1 MNISEKIAL
10 DMEKFYKRYSEE
22 IDEYKKI
29 GNDKNLEKLIN
40 RLRDLETY
48 DISSDN
54 NLIFIRKDNIVVYF
68 SFYDF
73 EYTNHNIEIAQYHKG
88 ENYNL
93 YVSNDDEFI
102 TLDELK
108 EMSQMMTN
116 VKVIADE
123 VIGVAVAKGDDNDEW
138 FNKNWNKR

>member
-10 DMEKFYKRYSEE
+10 EMQEFNERYAQE
-22 IDEYKKI
+22 IKAYSGLATI
-29 GNDKNLEKLIN
+29 KNLKEIIN
-40 RLRDLETY
+40 RLNDLEAY
-48 DISSDN
+48 DVSTIKDVV
-54 NLIFIRKDNIVVYF
+54 LIQKDNITVYF

-93 YVSNDDEFI
+93 YVSNDDSFI

-116 VKVIADE
+116 VKAVADE
-123 VIGVAVAKGDDNDEW
+123 VIGVAAAKGNDTDE
-138 FNKNWNKR
+138 

>member
-10 DMEKFYKRYSEE
+10 EMQEFNERYAQEIKAYSEFATV
-22 IDEYKKI
+22 
-29 GNDKNLEKLIN
+29 KNLKEIVN
-40 RLRDLETY
+40 RLNDLKVYEVSTIK
-48 DISSDN
+48 DVV
-54 NLIFIRKDNIVVYF
+54 LVQKDNITVYF

-116 VKVIADE
+116 VKIIADE
-123 VIGVAVAKGDDNDEW
+123 IIGVAQEQW
-138 FNKNWNKR
+138 EELRS

>member
-10 DMEKFYKRYSEE
+10 EMQKFNERYAQEIKAYSEFAT
-22 IDEYKKI
+22 I
-29 GNDKNLEKLIN
+29 KNLKEIVN
-40 RLRDLETY
+40 RLNDLETY
-48 DISSDN
+48 EVSTIKDVV
-54 NLIFIRKDNIVVYF
+54 LVQKDNITVYF

-123 VIGVAVAKGDDNDEW
+123 VIIKI
-138 FNKNWNKR
+138 

>member
-10 DMEKFYKRYSEE
+10 EMQEFNERYAQEIKAYSEFATV
-22 IDEYKKI
+22 
-29 GNDKNLEKLIN
+29 KNLKEIVN
-40 RLRDLETY
+40 RLNDLKTY
-48 DISSDN
+48 EVSTIKDVV
-54 NLIFIRKDNIVVYF
+54 LVQKDNITVYF

-108 EMSQMMTN
+108 EMSQMMTD
-116 VKVIADE
+116 VKTIADK
-123 VIGVAVAKGDDNDEW
+123 VMGVAEANGDDTDE
-138 FNKNWNKR
+138 

>member
-22 IDEYKKI
+22 IDEYQKI
-29 GNDKNLEKLIN
+29 GNDKNLEKIIN
-40 RLRDLETY
+40 RLKDLETY

-54 NLIFIRKDNIVVYF
+54 NIIFVRKDNIVVYF

-102 TLDELK
+102 TLDELR
-108 EMSQMMTN
+108 EMSQMMTD
-116 VKVIADE
+116 VKAIADE
-123 VIGVAVAKGDDNDEW
+123 VIEVAAAKGDDTDE
-138 FNKNWNKR
+138 

>member
-10 DMEKFYKRYSEE
+10 EMQEFNERYAQEIKAYSEFATV
-22 IDEYKKI
+22 
-29 GNDKNLEKLIN
+29 KNLKEIVN
-40 RLRDLETY
+40 RL
-48 DISSDN
+48 N
-54 NLIFIRKDNIVVYF
+54 NLKAYEVSTIKDVVLVQKDNITVYF

-93 YVSNDDEFI
+93 YVSNDDGFI

-108 EMSQMMTN
+108 EMSQIMTN
-116 VKVIADE
+116 VKAVADE
-123 VIGVAVAKGDDNDEW
+123 VIGVTEAKGDDTDE
-138 FNKNWNKR
+138 

>member
-10 DMEKFYKRYSEE
+10 EMQEFNERYAQEIKAYSEFATV
-22 IDEYKKI
+22 
-29 GNDKNLEKLIN
+29 KNLKEIVN
-40 RLRDLETY
+40 RLNDLKAYEVSTIK
-48 DISSDN
+48 DVVLVQKN
-54 NLIFIRKDNIVVYF
+54 NITVYF

-102 TLDELK
+102 KLDELK
-108 EMSQMMTN
+108 EMSKMMTD
-116 VKVIADE
+116 VKTIADE
-123 VIGVAVAKGDDNDEW
+123 VIGVAGAKEDDTDE
-138 FNKNWNKR
+138 